1 MNRSRFLKTC
11 LIAPWMI
18 RAADLYAQATVGEPR
33 LRITD
38 IKVIATSPQKRYS
51 WVFVKVYTN
60 EPGLYGVG
68 SANDRY
74 LSWAAKAALEK
85 HLIPFWIGKDADRIE
100 DMWQATHVRSYWR
113 NGPITNVVQAAI
125 DSALWD
131 IKGKR
136 AGMPVYELLG
146 GKVRD
151 AVPLYAHAA
160 GSDFKSCVESVQ
172 YWMDEGFRHV
182 RLQMGGYGG
191 GGFIPPGEG
200 SRPETGYNGKAFDE
214 ELYVKKIPE
223 LFEHLRSELGW
234 EVKLLHDVHE
244 HLTPS
249 AALQLAQRLEPV
261 RMFFVEDI
269 LPPEQIDYFKQI
281 RALTSTPMAMGE
293 LFTHPHEWRPLI
305 ANRLIDF
312 IRCRVGMIGGIT
324 QARKIAAL
332 CEQFGVRTA
341 FQEGGENDP
350 INQLIAY
357 HVDLTIPSFGIQEEN
372 DFPEEVLEMMPGTAE
387 IRNGYLYGSDKPGLG
402 IDIDEK
408 IAAKYPLIDDHRN
421 ADWTSVRGMDGSVVK
436 P

>member
-1 MNRSRFLKTC
+1 
-11 LIAPWMI
+11 MI
-18 RAADLYAQATVGEPR
+18 RAANLYAQKTVGEPR
-33 LRITD
+33 LKITD

-51 WVFVKVYTN
+51 WVFVKVFTN

-74 LSWAAKAALEK
+74 LSWAVKAALEK

-136 AGMPVYELLG
+136 AGLPVYELLG

-151 AVPLYAHAA
+151 AVPLYAHAS
-160 GSDFKSCVESVQ
+160 GKDLKSCVESVQ
-172 YWMDEGFRHV
+172 HWMAEGFRHV

-191 GGFIPPGEG
+191 GGFIPEGEG
-200 SRPETGYNGKAFDE
+200 SRPETGFNGQAFDE
-214 ELYVKKIPE
+214 DVYIKTIPE
-223 LFEHLRSELGW
+223 LFEHIRNEVGW

-244 HLTPS
+244 HLTPVG
-249 AALQLAQRLEPV
+249 ALQLAKRLEPV

-269 LPPEQIDYFKQI
+269 LPPEQIDYFKHI
-281 RALTSTPMAMGE
+281 RAQTSTPLAMGE

-305 ANRLIDF
+305 TNRWIDF
-312 IRCRVGMIGGIT
+312 IRSRVGMIGGIT

-372 DFPEEVLEMMPGTAE
+372 DFPEAVLEMMPGAAQ

-402 IDIDEK
+402 IDINEK
-408 IAAKYPLIDDHRN
+408 LAAKYPLMDDYRN

>member
-1 MNRSRFLKTC
+1 MNRLQFLKTC
-11 LIAPWMI
+11 LIAPSMI
-18 RAADLYAQATVGEPR
+18 KAANLYAAATVGQPR
-33 LRITD
+33 LKITD
-38 IKVIATSPQKRYS
+38 IKVIATSPRDNYS
-51 WVFVKVYTN
+51 WVFIKVYTN

-68 SANDRY
+68 SANNRY
-74 LSWAAKAALEK
+74 LSWSVKAALEK
-85 HLIPFWIGKDADRIE
+85 HMIPFWIGKDADRIE
-100 DMWQATHVRSYWR
+100 DMWQSTHVRSYWR

-136 AGMPVYELLG
+136 AGLPVYELLG

-151 AVPLYAHAA
+151 AVPLYAHA
-160 GSDFKSCVESVQ
+160 GGRDFKSCIENVQ
-172 YWMDEGFRHV
+172 KWLDQGFRHV
-182 RLQMGGYGG
+182 RVQMGGYGG
-191 GGFIPPGEG
+191 GGYIPPGKG
-200 SRPETGYNGKAFDE
+200 SRPETGYNGPAFDE
-214 ELYVKKIPE
+214 ELYVKTIPE
-223 LFEHLRSELGW
+223 LFQHIRNEVGW

-244 HLTPS
+244 RLTPA
-249 AALQLAQRLEPV
+249 AALQLAKLLESV

-269 LPPEQIDYFKQI
+269 LPPEQIDYFKHI
-281 RALTSTPMAMGE
+281 RAQTSTPMAMGE

-305 ANRLIDF
+305 SNRLIDF

-324 QARKIAAL
+324 QARKIAGL

-357 HVDLTIPSFGIQEEN
+357 HVDLAAPSFGIQEEN
-372 DFPEEVLEMMPGTAE
+372 DFPEVVLEMMPGAAQ

-408 IAAKYPLIDDHRN
+408 IAARFPLIDDYHN
-421 ADWTSVRGMDGSVVK
+421 ADWTTIRGVDGSVIK